1 MGVGRILKSR
11 QTSNSNALNYAFSK
25 KNGVAW
31 KELKIQSRNP
41 RVSLAHFEQ
50 KSVLRTIRASE
61 EAYFG
66 RRPLFLS
73 QANPQVCQLVLGTK
87 ASAGEPPANLITA
100 RGLLQLQQSGKKHNP
115 AAEQGIISLCAEV
128 LPRVTSAFIATIS
141 FANFTSSFITPSLP
155 LYNPSTAAAAA
166 PYLFFYIHTRQK
178 PTSIIALQY
187 NVIKLLERAE
197 TTRRRRPLSLSLSLL
212 SASRPAIEIP
222 HRARINKYSAPM
234 RYIFTHFYGFLLWL
248 LLRDTQFHSGASL
261 NDNKRVS
268 RVNFVEPTRAY
279 MRRSSESLPSPAT
292 LYMYIAER
300 FVGSVCRNV
309 HVCVGKRHNCRT
321 AVTAVDGINK

>member
-1 MGVGRILKSR
+1 
-11 QTSNSNALNYAFSK
+11 
-25 KNGVAW
+25 
-31 KELKIQSRNP
+31 
-41 RVSLAHFEQ
+41 
-50 KSVLRTIRASE
+50 
-61 EAYFG
+61 
-66 RRPLFLS
+66 
-73 QANPQVCQLVLGTK
+73 
-87 ASAGEPPANLITA
+87 
-100 RGLLQLQQSGKKHNP
+100 LQQSGKKHNP

-166 PYLFFYIHTRQK
+166 SYLFFYIHTRQK

-197 TTRRRRPLSLSLSLL
+197 TTRRRRPLSLAA
-212 SASRPAIEIP
+212 ASRPAIEIP

-279 MRRSSESLPSPAT
+279 ETFFRVSPFTCDAI
-292 LYMYIAER
+292 YMYSWTICGER
-300 FVGSVCRNV
+300 VP
-309 HVCVGKRHNCRT
+309 
-321 AVTAVDGINK
+321 